1 MPLRLLLSKQY
12 PHRTVNE
19 VDLVCLQ
26 RQYYG
31 YEQLLGGMAIGHP
44 VAGERREG
52 GPVQERSSG
61 DGLADGG
68 RANERFLIYSQD
80 GLGLGHLRR
89 TTSIANEILRVLP
102 SACVLTLSDSP
113 LGGFFDSRPN
123 HDFLKL
129 PSIVK
134 AGPGDWH
141 ALALAMDFDEVS
153 ALRRELI
160 LSAARHFQPHV
171 LLVDHM
177 PHGAMGELLPTLE
190 ELTKGGRT
198 KVVLGLRDVL
208 DSPRVIRQRWRIE
221 GAYDAIK
228 RYYDLILVYGSRE
241 LFDHAAQYDL
251 AADIAAK
258 LRYCGYV
265 CAPRRARYTRSI
277 RAEYKKR
284 SEAPT
289 KLIVGMAGGGAD
301 GYTTMRSLLD
311 AVPLLDAS
319 ISRFRLVL
327 ITGPFMPEEQRQE
340 LQAHAVGLPVRVRRT
355 VADPYSYICAADA
368 VVAMAGYN
376 STMEILRSGTPCIMV
391 PRKGPSSEQ
400 KIRVDLFRS
409 QGWVDKV
416 DPAKVSGTELAEAI
430 RRALDR
436 GKEKN
441 ASTQPDLD
449 GLTRA
454 VDHLRALLPPSTPD
468 PKLTSSAPH

>member
-1 MPLRLLLSKQY
+1 MPLRLPISKLY

-19 VDLVCLQ
+19 VDLACRQ
-26 RQYYG
+26 RQYYDTNSYLEG
-31 YEQLLGGMAIGHP
+31 WRSATPWLAS
-44 VAGERREG
+44 AGKG

-61 DGLADGG
+61 EGLAGGG
-68 RANERFLIYSQD
+68 RANQRFLIYSQD

-89 TTSIANEILRVLP
+89 TTCIANEILRVLP
-102 SACVLTLSDSP
+102 KACVLTLSDSP

-141 ALALAMDFDEVS
+141 ALSLAMDFDEVS

-160 LSAARHFQPHV
+160 LSAASHFQPHV

-190 ELTKGGRT
+190 ELSKGGRT

-208 DSPRVIRQRWRIE
+208 DSPRVIRERWRIE
-221 GAYDAIK
+221 GAYDAIN
-228 RYYDLILVYGSRE
+228 RYYDLVLVYGSRE
-241 LFDHAAQYDL
+241 LFDHAARYDL
-251 AADIAAK
+251 PADMAAK

-284 SEAPT
+284 SDAPT

-311 AVPLLDAS
+311 AVPLLEAS
-319 ISRFRLVL
+319 IPRFRLVM

-355 VADPYSYICAADA
+355 VADPYSYVCAADA

-391 PRKGPSSEQ
+391 PRRGPSSEQ

-409 QGWVDKV
+409 RGWVDKV
-416 DPAKVSGTELAEAI
+416 DPAKVSGRELAEAI
-430 RRALDR
+430 RR
-436 GKEKN
+436 
-441 ASTQPDLD
+441 
-449 GLTRA
+449 RA
-454 VDHLRALLPPSTPD
+454 RSW
-468 PKLTSSAPH
+468 